1 MSNRSKSGDF
11 NLDEELK
18 SKIAANEEG
27 QPLSDDHEDEEK
39 IIDEMDEEMEDDR
52 LLENSSKYLYD
63 QWVAPYL
70 EQYDTAVFH
79 LKNQL
84 KQALEQYWEN
94 HDCNVQ
100 KLKNSFLSN
109 EEKQALKTAVQQAKT
124 DYKTVREDVLKQIR
138 SERTTLFNHKKEVRG
153 KILEAKKQLKETFD
167 ANIQSLTE
175 QKNKTTDENA
185 KKELDKQIETEK
197 QRYKEQLSAMKL
209 RLFSERR
216 DANGVHPHVKYRR
229 DLMNSDVLLS
239 VRNLK
244 QFFFFGSGPN
254 KTKLKAVSNVSFD
267 VHAGECFGI
276 VGESGCGK
284 TTTGRSIIKLYDI
297 TSGSVYYKGYRISAG
312 NRWNKK
318 EIKYTLIRLRQK
330 LSQLKKG

>member
-100 KLKNSFLSN
+100 KLKNTFLSN

-138 SERTTLFNHKKEVRG
+138 SERTTLFNHKKEVRE

-175 QKNKTTDENA
+175 QKTRQPMKTR
-185 KKELDKQIETEK
+185 K
-197 QRYKEQLSAMKL
+197 
-209 RLFSERR
+209 
-216 DANGVHPHVKYRR
+216 
-229 DLMNSDVLLS
+229 
-239 VRNLK
+239 RNLTSK
-244 QFFFFGSGPN
+244 SKRKNNG
-254 KTKLKAVSNVSFD
+254 TKSNFP
-267 VHAGECFGI
+267 
-276 VGESGCGK
+276 
-284 TTTGRSIIKLYDI
+284 R
-297 TSGSVYYKGYRISAG
+297 
-312 NRWNKK
+312 
-318 EIKYTLIRLRQK
+318 
-330 LSQLKKG
+330 

>member
-175 QKNKTTDENA
+175 QKKTR
-185 KKELDKQIETEK
+185 QP
-197 QRYKEQLSAMKL
+197 MKT
-209 RLFSERR
+209 R
-216 DANGVHPHVKYRR
+216 K
-229 DLMNSDVLLS
+229 
-239 VRNLK
+239 RNLTSK
-244 QFFFFGSGPN
+244 SKRKNNG
-254 KTKLKAVSNVSFD
+254 TKSNFP
-267 VHAGECFGI
+267 
-276 VGESGCGK
+276 
-284 TTTGRSIIKLYDI
+284 R
-297 TSGSVYYKGYRISAG
+297 
-312 NRWNKK
+312 
-318 EIKYTLIRLRQK
+318 
-330 LSQLKKG
+330 